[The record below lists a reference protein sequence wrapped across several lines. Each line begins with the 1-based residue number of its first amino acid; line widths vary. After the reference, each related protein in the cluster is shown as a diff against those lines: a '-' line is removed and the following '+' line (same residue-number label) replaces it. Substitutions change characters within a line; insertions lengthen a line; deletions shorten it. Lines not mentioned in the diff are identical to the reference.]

1 MYRVRRA
8 HMANVRIN
16 KLCNGTKLSTGVSM
30 CHEQSCLCQCCGGVV
45 VEGAQGV
52 IIIPPKKQRQ
62 AGSEVDG
69 LQELE
74 LLEERNAFSQRRLLE
89 AKCLDLWAGQQEPRL
104 VGQHVAEEAEEEA
117 DEPQLRSG
125 ALLIGGLD
133 R

>member
-1 MYRVRRA
+1 
-8 HMANVRIN
+8 
-16 KLCNGTKLSTGVSM
+16 M

-52 IIIPPKKQRQ
+52 IIIPPEKQQQ

-74 LLEERNAFSQRRLLE
+74 LLEERNAFRQRRLLE
-89 AKCLDLWAGQQEPRL
+89 AKRLDLWAGQQQARL
-104 VGQHVAEEAEEEA
+104 VGQQVTEEAEEEA

-125 ALLIGGLD
+125 ALPIGRLD